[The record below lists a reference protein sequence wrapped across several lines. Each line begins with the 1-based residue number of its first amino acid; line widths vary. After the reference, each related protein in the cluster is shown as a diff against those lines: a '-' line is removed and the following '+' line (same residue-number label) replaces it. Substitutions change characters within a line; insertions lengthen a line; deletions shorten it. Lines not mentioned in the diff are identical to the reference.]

1 MAAAA
6 AVFGGDDERCT
17 GTQLLR
23 RFYMYIIADAP

>member
-17 GTQLLR
+17 GTHFCR
-23 RFYMYIIADAP
+23 EFMYIYHS